1 LARIGI
7 TLNEVLRD
15 FLGQLEYTYEK
26 YIGPIE
32 LNEDSV
38 KSLDL
43 LDYFEFEDKHQL
55 NKFLYQEASLE
66 IFGHADQIEDNI
78 MNDFNQF
85 IMDIEDDEEHE
96 LELVSREFDKSIP
109 STYFFLSKLACKIKN
124 VRFVKEYEEFW
135 DGVDILVTANPIA
148 LDLKPENKT
157 SVKIESSYNKNSESD
172 FTFDSFRAMLK
183 DEDSHM
189 RIFNNIQ
196 LKED

>member
-1 LARIGI
+1 MARIGI

-32 LNEDSV
+32 LEEGAV

-43 LDYFEFEDKHQL
+43 INYFEFKDKTQL

-78 MNDFNQF
+78 MNDFNEF

-96 LELVSREFDKSIP
+96 IEIISREFDKSIP
-109 STYFFLSKLACKIKN
+109 ATYFFLSKLACRAKN
-124 VRFVKEYEEFW
+124 IRFVKNYEEFW
-135 DGVDILVTANPIA
+135 NGIDVLITANPIA
-148 LDLKPENKT
+148 LDAKPEGKI
-157 SVKIESSYNKNSESD
+157 SVKIESSYNKNSKSD
-172 FTFDSFRAMLK
+172 FTFETFRAMLK
-183 DEDSHM
+183 DEDSHIK
-189 RIFNNIQ
+189 IFNNTQ
-196 LKED
+196 LINK

>member
-1 LARIGI
+1 MARIGI

-66 IFGHADQIEDNI
+66 IFGHADQIEDDI

>member
-1 LARIGI
+1 MARIGI

-32 LNEDSV
+32 LEEGAV

-43 LDYFEFEDKHQL
+43 INYFEFKDKTQL

-78 MNDFNQF
+78 MNDFNEF

-96 LELVSREFDKSIP
+96 IELVSREFDKSIP
-109 STYFFLSKLACKIKN
+109 ATYFFLSKLACKVKN
-124 VRFVKEYEEFW
+124 IRFVKNYEEFW
-135 DGVDILVTANPIA
+135 NGIDVLITANPIA
-148 LDLKPENKT
+148 LDTKPEGKT
-157 SVKIESSYNKNSESD
+157 SVKIESSYNKNSKSD
-172 FTFDSFRAMLK
+172 FTFETFRAMLK
-183 DEDSHM
+183 DEDSHIK
-189 RIFNNIQ
+189 IFNNTQ
-196 LKED
+196 LINK

>member
-1 LARIGI
+1 MARIGI
-7 TLNEVLRD
+7 TINEVLRD

-32 LNEDSV
+32 LDEDSV

-96 LELVSREFDKSIP
+96 LELISKEFDKSIP
-109 STYFFLSKLACKIKN
+109 ATYFFLSKLACKIKK
-124 VRFVKEYEEFW
+124 VRFVKDYEEFW
-135 DGVDILVTANPIA
+135 DGVDVLVTANPTA

-172 FTFDSFRAMLK
+172 FTFESFRAMLK

-189 RIFNNIQ
+189 RIFNNVQ

>member
-1 LARIGI
+1 LAKIGI
-7 TLNEVLRD
+7 TINEVLRD

-32 LNEDSV
+32 LDEDSV

-96 LELVSREFDKSIP
+96 LELISKEFDKSIP
-109 STYFFLSKLACKIKN
+109 ATYFFLSKLACKIKKI
-124 VRFVKEYEEFW
+124 RFVKDYEEFW
-135 DGVDILVTANPIA
+135 DGVDVLVTANPTA

-172 FTFDSFRAMLK
+172 FTFESFRAMLK

-189 RIFNNIQ
+189 RIFNNVQ
-196 LKED
+196 LKEN

>member
-1 LARIGI
+1 MARIGI

-15 FLGQLEYTYEK
+15 FLGQLEYKYEK

-32 LNEDSV
+32 LNEETV
-38 KSLDL
+38 KSLEL
-43 LDYFEFEDKHQL
+43 LDYFEFKDKEQL
-55 NKFLYQEASLE
+55 NKFLYQEVSLE
-66 IFGHADQIEDNI
+66 VFGHADQKEDNI

-135 DGVDILVTANPIA
+135 NGVDILITANPIA
-148 LDLKPENKT
+148 LNSKPENKT
-157 SVKIESSYNKNSESD
+157 SVKIETSYNKNSKSD
-172 FTFDSFRAMLK
+172 FTFDSFRTMLK
-183 DEDSHM
+183 DEDSHII
-189 RIFNNIQ
+189 IFNNTE
-196 LKED
+196 LK

>member
-1 LARIGI
+1 MARIGI

-32 LNEDSV
+32 LEEGAV

-43 LDYFEFEDKHQL
+43 INYFEFKDKTQL

-78 MNDFNQF
+78 MNDFNEF

-96 LELVSREFDKSIP
+96 IELVSREFDKSIP
-109 STYFFLSKLACKIKN
+109 ATYFFLSKLACKIKN
-124 VRFVKEYEEFW
+124 IRFVKNYEEFW
-135 DGVDILVTANPIA
+135 NGIDVLITANPIA
-148 LDLKPENKT
+148 LDAKPEGKT
-157 SVKIESSYNKNSESD
+157 SVKIESSYNKNSKSD
-172 FTFDSFRAMLK
+172 FTFETFRAMLK
-183 DEDSHM
+183 DEDSHIK
-189 RIFNNIQ
+189 IFNNTQ
-196 LKED
+196 LINK

>member
-7 TLNEVLRD
+7 TINEVLRD

-32 LNEDSV
+32 LDEDSV

-96 LELVSREFDKSIP
+96 LELISKEFDKSIP
-109 STYFFLSKLACKIKN
+109 ATYFFLSKLACKIKK
-124 VRFVKEYEEFW
+124 VRFVKDYEEFW
-135 DGVDILVTANPIA
+135 DGVDVLVTANPTA

-172 FTFDSFRAMLK
+172 FTFESFRAMLK

-189 RIFNNIQ
+189 RIFNNVQ
-196 LKED
+196 LKEN

>member
-1 LARIGI
+1 MARIGI

>member
-32 LNEDSV
+32 LDEDSV

-43 LDYFEFEDKHQL
+43 LDYFEFKDKHQL

-135 DGVDILVTANPIA
+135 DGIDILVTANPIA
-148 LDLKPENKT
+148 LNSKPENKT
-157 SVKIESSYNKNSESD
+157 SVKIETSYNKNSESD
-172 FTFDSFRAMLK
+172 FTFDSFRTMLK

>member
-7 TLNEVLRD
+7 TINEVLRD

-32 LNEDSV
+32 LDEDSV

-96 LELVSREFDKSIP
+96 LELISKEFDKSIP
-109 STYFFLSKLACKIKN
+109 ATYFFLSKLACKIKKI
-124 VRFVKEYEEFW
+124 RFVKDYEEFW
-135 DGVDILVTANPIA
+135 DGVDVLVTANPTA

-172 FTFDSFRAMLK
+172 FTFESFRAMLK

-189 RIFNNIQ
+189 RIFNNVQ
-196 LKED
+196 LKEN

>member
-1 LARIGI
+1 MARIGI

-15 FLGQLEYTYEK
+15 FLGQLVYTYDK

-32 LNEDSV
+32 LEENDI

-43 LDYFEFEDKHQL
+43 LDYFKFNDKKSL

-85 IMDIEDDEEHE
+85 IMDIEDEEEHE
-96 LELVSREFDKSIP
+96 IELVSKEFDKSIP
-109 STYFFLSKLACKIKN
+109 ATYFFLSKLACKIKN
-124 VRFVKEYEEFW
+124 VRFVKNYEELW
-135 DGVDILVTANPIA
+135 DGIDLLITANPIA
-148 LDLKPENKT
+148 LNSKPENKT
-157 SVKIESSYNKNSESD
+157 SVKINSSYNKNSESD

-183 DEDSHM
+183 DEDSHIK
-189 RIFNNIQ
+189 IFNNVY
-196 LKED
+196 LNEH

>member
-1 LARIGI
+1 MARIGI
-7 TLNEVLRD
+7 TINEVLRD

-96 LELVSREFDKSIP
+96 LELISKEFDNLP
-109 STYFFLSKLACKIKN
+109 VSKLT
-124 VRFVKEYEEFW
+124 F
-135 DGVDILVTANPIA
+135 GV
-148 LDLKPENKT
+148 
-157 SVKIESSYNKNSESD
+157 
-172 FTFDSFRAMLK
+172 
-183 DEDSHM
+183 
-189 RIFNNIQ
+189 
-196 LKED
+196 

>member
-1 LARIGI
+1 MARIGI
-7 TLNEVLRD
+7 TINEVLRD

-32 LNEDSV
+32 LDEDSV

-96 LELVSREFDKSIP
+96 LELISKEFDKSIP
-109 STYFFLSKLACKIKN
+109 ATYFFLSKLACKIKKI
-124 VRFVKEYEEFW
+124 RFVKDYEEFW
-135 DGVDILVTANPIA
+135 DGVDVLVTANPTA

-172 FTFDSFRAMLK
+172 FTFESFRAMLK

-189 RIFNNIQ
+189 RIFNNVQ
-196 LKED
+196 LKEN

>member
-1 LARIGI
+1 MAKIGI
-7 TLNEVLRD
+7 TINEVLRD

-32 LNEDSV
+32 LDEDSV

-96 LELVSREFDKSIP
+96 LELISKEFDKSIP
-109 STYFFLSKLACKIKN
+109 ATYFFLSKLACKIKKI
-124 VRFVKEYEEFW
+124 RFVKDYEEFW
-135 DGVDILVTANPIA
+135 DGVDVLVTANPTA

-172 FTFDSFRAMLK
+172 FTFESFRAMLK

-189 RIFNNIQ
+189 RIFNNVQ
-196 LKED
+196 LKEN

>member
-26 YIGPIE
+26 FIGPIE

>member
-32 LNEDSV
+32 LNEETV
-38 KSLDL
+38 KSLEL
-43 LDYFEFEDKHQL
+43 LDYFEFKDKEQL
-55 NKFLYQEASLE
+55 NKFLYQEVSLE
-66 IFGHADQIEDNI
+66 VFGHADQKEDNI

-135 DGVDILVTANPIA
+135 NGVDILITANPIA
-148 LDLKPENKT
+148 LNSKPENKT
-157 SVKIESSYNKNSESD
+157 SVKIETSYNKNSKSD
-172 FTFDSFRAMLK
+172 FTFDSFRTMLK
-183 DEDSHM
+183 DEDSHII
-189 RIFNNIQ
+189 IFNNTE
-196 LKED
+196 LK

>member
-1 LARIGI
+1 MARIGI

-15 FLGQLEYTYEK
+15 FLGQLVYTYDK

-32 LNEDSV
+32 LEENDI

-43 LDYFEFEDKHQL
+43 LDYFKFNDKKSL

-85 IMDIEDDEEHE
+85 IMDIEDEEEHE
-96 LELVSREFDKSIP
+96 IELVSKEFDKSIP
-109 STYFFLSKLACKIKN
+109 ATYFFLSKLACKIKN
-124 VRFVKEYEEFW
+124 VRFVKNYEELW
-135 DGVDILVTANPIA
+135 DGVDLLITANPIA
-148 LDLKPENKT
+148 LNSKPENKT
-157 SVKIESSYNKNSESD
+157 SVKINSSYNKNSESD

-183 DEDSHM
+183 DEDSHIK
-189 RIFNNIQ
+189 IFNNVY
-196 LKED
+196 LNEH

>member
-1 LARIGI
+1 MARIGI

-32 LNEDSV
+32 LNEETV
-38 KSLDL
+38 KSLEL
-43 LDYFEFEDKHQL
+43 LDYFEFKDKEQL
-55 NKFLYQEASLE
+55 NKFLYQEVSLE
-66 IFGHADQIEDNI
+66 VFGHADQKEDNI

-135 DGVDILVTANPIA
+135 NGVDILITANPIA
-148 LDLKPENKT
+148 LNSKPENKT
-157 SVKIESSYNKNSESD
+157 SVKIETSYNKNSKSD
-172 FTFDSFRAMLK
+172 FTFDSFRTMLK
-183 DEDSHM
+183 DEDSHII
-189 RIFNNIQ
+189 IFNNTE
-196 LKED
+196 LK

>member
-7 TLNEVLRD
+7 TINEVLRD

-32 LNEDSV
+32 LDEDSV

-96 LELVSREFDKSIP
+96 LELISKEFDKSIP
-109 STYFFLSKLACKIKN
+109 ATYFFLSKLACKIKKI
-124 VRFVKEYEEFW
+124 RFVKDYEEFW
-135 DGVDILVTANPIA
+135 DGVDVLVTANPTA

-189 RIFNNIQ
+189 RIFNNVQ
-196 LKED
+196 LKEN

>member
-1 LARIGI
+1 MARIGI
-7 TLNEVLRD
+7 TINEVLRD

-96 LELVSREFDKSIP
+96 LELISKEFDKSIP
-109 STYFFLSKLACKIKN
+109 ATYFFLSKLACKIKK
-124 VRFVKEYEEFW
+124 VRFVKDYEEFW
-135 DGVDILVTANPIA
+135 DGVDVLVTANPIA

-172 FTFDSFRAMLK
+172 FTFESFRAMLK

-189 RIFNNIQ
+189 RIFNNVQ

>member
-1 LARIGI
+1 MARIGI
-7 TLNEVLRD
+7 TINEVLRD

-32 LNEDSV
+32 LDEDSV

-96 LELVSREFDKSIP
+96 LELISKEFDKSIP
-109 STYFFLSKLACKIKN
+109 ATYFFLSKLACKIKKI
-124 VRFVKEYEEFW
+124 RFVKDYEEFW
-135 DGVDILVTANPIA
+135 DGVDVLVTANPTA

-189 RIFNNIQ
+189 RIFNNVQ
-196 LKED
+196 LKEN

>member
-1 LARIGI
+1 MARIGI
-7 TLNEVLRD
+7 TINEVLRD

-96 LELVSREFDKSIP
+96 LELISKEFDKSIP
-109 STYFFLSKLACKIKN
+109 ATYFFLSKLACKIKK
-124 VRFVKEYEEFW
+124 VRFVKDYEEFW
-135 DGVDILVTANPIA
+135 DGVDVLVTANPTA

-172 FTFDSFRAMLK
+172 FTFESFRAMLK

-189 RIFNNIQ
+189 RIFNNVQ

>member
-7 TLNEVLRD
+7 TINEVLRD

-32 LNEDSV
+32 LDEDSV

-96 LELVSREFDKSIP
+96 LELISKEFDKSIP
-109 STYFFLSKLACKIKN
+109 ATYFFLSKLACKIKK
-124 VRFVKEYEEFW
+124 VRFVKDYEEFW
-135 DGVDILVTANPIA
+135 DGVDVLVTANPIA

-172 FTFDSFRAMLK
+172 FTFESFRAMLK

-189 RIFNNIQ
+189 RIFNNVQ

>member
-1 LARIGI
+1 MARIGI
-7 TLNEVLRD
+7 TINEVLRD

-32 LNEDSV
+32 LDEDSV

-96 LELVSREFDKSIP
+96 LELISKEFDKSIP
-109 STYFFLSKLACKIKN
+109 ATYFFLSKLACKIKK
-124 VRFVKEYEEFW
+124 VRFVKDYEEFW
-135 DGVDILVTANPIA
+135 DGVDVLVTANPTA

-172 FTFDSFRAMLK
+172 FTFESFRAMLK

-189 RIFNNIQ
+189 RIFNNVQ
-196 LKED
+196 LKEN

>member
-7 TLNEVLRD
+7 TINEVLRD

-32 LNEDSV
+32 LDEDSV

-96 LELVSREFDKSIP
+96 LELISKEFDKSIP
-109 STYFFLSKLACKIKN
+109 ATYFFLSKLACKIKK
-124 VRFVKEYEEFW
+124 VRFVKDYEEFW
-135 DGVDILVTANPIA
+135 DGVDVLVTANPTA

-172 FTFDSFRAMLK
+172 FTFESFRAMLK

-189 RIFNNIQ
+189 RIFNNVQ